1 MLVRVSTR
9 KRGEHAIGGALRYFA
24 RLPVIGEF
32 LALSS
37 GGQLYQV
44 EHLVHCPFPCGWSA
58 EIFAV
63 EVDHNAIMAQV
74 FADAK
79 GSTNHIAEDDP
90 DLLEVKPKLMD
101 RLVFEPHNGQWLRET
116 LDESGQIY
124 DVIEIGARG
133 ASLWLDQTL
142 DKGKRIFDLFDP
154 AGVAPISKDELVA
167 ALREAADELEAA

>member
-1 MLVRVSTR
+1 MLVRVSKR
-9 KRGEHAIGGALRYFA
+9 KRGEHAIGSALRYFA

-32 LALSS
+32 LALSA

-79 GSTNHIAEDDP
+79 GSTKHIAEDDP
-90 DLLEVKPKLMD
+90 DLLEGKPKRMD
-101 RLVFEPHNGQWLRET
+101 RLVFEPHKGQWLRET

-124 DVIEIGARG
+124 DFIEIGARG
-133 ASLWLDQTL
+133 ISSWLERTIEEDRPL
-142 DKGKRIFDLFDP
+142 FDLFDP
-154 AGVAPISKDELVA
+154 EGVTPINKDELVA